1 VFLGF
6 LAERLPNDVISV
18 NNDVGHSYLEI
29 EIENLNLLFIS
40 LLLMIQCYI
49 PWDDENLK

>member
-18 NNDVGHSYLEI
+18 NNDVGHSYLARI
-29 EIENLNLLFIS
+29 WSDLFSYLSWILFDLYTIVS
-40 LLLMIQCYI
+40 II
-49 PWDDENLK
+49 H